1 MKTRRGNLSRRQFPD
16 HESCL
21 EFCDSLGW
29 DWDEINVVY
38 MAKYLESKWEQIY
51 FVRIGTWQVGA
62 DPTNKSTSKT
72 GLMSFS
78 FSLVP
83 AFHIPIFK
91 VRVFHSSRS
100 KERGELYLCMKIID
114 KFIYILIGWLWPRE
128 SRVEKWE
135 EREKCER
142 ARSSTYDS
150 GVSIVFP
157 AKSHMS
163 KPNSHFST
171 RRRHVFSESWFQVFF
186 SFFFFSCAVVL
197 CIGDSIDSHKLSSL
211 SSLNKKYMYRKI
223 SVRQSDCGECRQ
235 RDDRR
240 RSSDDDCVM

>member
-1 MKTRRGNLSRRQFPD
+1 MNLVLD
-16 HESCL
+16 I
-21 EFCDSLGW
+21 FCDSLGW

-38 MAKYLESKWEQIY
+38 MAKYHERKWEQIY
-51 FVRIGTWQVGA
+51 FVRIGTWQVSA

-100 KERGELYLCMKIID
+100 RERGNYIHVWKLSINLFTYLLAG
-114 KFIYILIGWLWPRE
+114 FGHE
-128 SRVEKWE
+128 SRVKKR

-186 SFFFFSCAVVL
+186 LFQLRSRFVYWW
-197 CIGDSIDSHKLSSL
+197 
-211 SSLNKKYMYRKI
+211 LN
-223 SVRQSDCGECRQ
+223 RQPQVELT
-235 RDDRR
+235 
-240 RSSDDDCVM
+240 